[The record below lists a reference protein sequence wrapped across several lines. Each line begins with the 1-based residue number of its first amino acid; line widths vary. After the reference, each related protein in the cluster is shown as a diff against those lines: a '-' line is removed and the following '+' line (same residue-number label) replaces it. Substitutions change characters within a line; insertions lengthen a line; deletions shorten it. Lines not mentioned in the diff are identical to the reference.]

1 MNWQRS
7 LKGKLKINVPL
18 CRHTSIGVGGPVQF
32 WAEPK
37 DAADLRNLVQII
49 RKKRLPLRVIGA
61 GTNILVDD
69 RGLKGMVVKLSSPH
83 FKRITINKEFIC
95 AGAGLSL
102 TKLAR
107 YAQEKGLSGFELL
120 AGIPGTIGGALVMN
134 AGNIGDR
141 VLEATVIDKQSK
153 IKVIKKEDIKFGYRV
168 SSLGSYIILGV
179 HFKLIKNSKSQVR
192 RKIKRYLD
200 YRKKTQDLTWPS
212 CGCFFKNPSFDKLRM
227 DPEQSR
233 KGPNSKSAAYLI
245 ERCGLKGSFIGDAVV
260 SSKHA
265 NFILN
270 KGKASSKDII
280 KLIDYITIH
289 VKRRFNLYLVPEVK
303 IWK

>member
-102 TKLAR
+102 TKLVR

-153 IKVIKKEDIKFGYRV
+153 IKVLKKEDIKFGYRV

-212 CGCFFKNPSFDKLRM
+212 CGCFFKNP
-227 DPEQSR
+227 
-233 KGPNSKSAAYLI
+233 NSKSAAYLI

-280 KLIDYITIH
+280 KLIDYITIR